1 MNRDVQDET
10 IKLIIEEQ
18 RLVEMSNL
26 VKRKTG
32 LPVNI
37 WVDDVGIDRDVEHNL
52 PRIKVQND
60 TADRRQSD
68 GFELSIENDP
78 KILSSTCK
86 LSSKDFQAVRSFV
99 IKYKQALIDHWNQDI
114 DIEDLKEIIEGGNK

>member
-1 MNRDVQDET
+1 
-10 IKLIIEEQ
+10 
-18 RLVEMSNL
+18 MSNI

-32 LPVNI
+32 LLVNI
-37 WVDDVGIDRDVEHNL
+37 LVDDIDIDRNVEHNL
-52 PRIKVQND
+52 SRIKVQNN
-60 TADRRQSD
+60 TAGRRQSD

-78 KILSSTCK
+78 KILSDTGK